1 MADMAPFRRENG
13 AIGREF
19 KRPNQRSS
27 VEIPY
32 SMGGTRNYENVEKLQ
47 SGRKPG
53 RHRRKRLAQPLA
65 IERLHQQA
73 VHAGGEAGVA
83 IFALR
88 IGGER
93 QHADRPVARRGLS
106 GADAAGGGLPPPAAP
121 PPPPPPHE

>member
-1 MADMAPFRRENG
+1 MADMAPFRREWAMG
-13 AIGREF
+13 LEL
-19 KRPNQRSS
+19 KRPNQRSN
-27 VEIPY
+27 VDIPY
-32 SMGGTRNYENVEKLQ
+32 SMGGTRNYDTVGKPR

-83 IFALR
+83 VFGLR

-93 QHADRPVARRGLS
+93 QHADWPLARRGLS
-106 GADAAGGGLPPPAAP
+106 GADAAGERPVRM
-121 PPPPPPHE
+121 